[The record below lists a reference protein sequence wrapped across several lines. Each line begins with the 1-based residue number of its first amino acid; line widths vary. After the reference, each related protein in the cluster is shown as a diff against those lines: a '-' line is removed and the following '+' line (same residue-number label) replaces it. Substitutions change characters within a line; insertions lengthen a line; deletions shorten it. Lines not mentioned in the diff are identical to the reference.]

1 MTTNTQKNPE
11 INQIQPIISLLNN
24 GKTQEALS
32 IVNNLT
38 KDFPDSSLLFNI
50 SGACYK
56 ANNNLEKAVESFEKA
71 IVIKPD
77 FSEALYNLAV
87 IQKELGHINSSI
99 NNYEKAIAIKPA
111 YPDAH
116 NNLGNIF
123 LKTRQL
129 DTAIDHFEWAVAF
142 KPDFFEAY
150 NNLGL
155 VHLEKNQINKAIK
168 NFKKAITINPKYSEA
183 YINLGQSLKDLGQMN
198 NAVKCYKELL
208 TVNPNFVK
216 GYLSIG
222 IAYKAQGLIDKAIK
236 NLEKALSIDSSFGVI
251 YYNLGIIKEY
261 VFSEKQISKIKS
273 LLSSK
278 KISSQDRINLSF
290 ALSKVHEDLNDKD
303 QFFKFLHEG
312 NRLRKKDLNYS
323 IDTVY
328 QNHAVIRKIFSTPP
342 SIKTPKLFQE
352 CNKQPIFIVGMPR
365 SGSSLVE
372 QILASHKSVYGGGE
386 MQVLRKILNPVLR
399 DYLNQDK
406 AVASTSIGGK
416 KIQITAAEN
425 ISESVFL
432 SIREKYLDTMSDFD
446 FPESIFTDKSLLNFH
461 FIGFIFTAF
470 PEAKIIHLKR
480 DARAICWSIYKHNL
494 PQNGNGFANNLE
506 DLAEFYKLYSKL
518 MNFWH
523 DLFPNQ
529 IYDLVYEDLTTN
541 QEEETRKLLEYC
553 GLEWDDNCLN
563 FHNSKR
569 EVQTASVLQVRKK
582 MYQGSSDAWKEYE
595 TYLKPLLNALS
606 KF

>member
-11 INQIQPIISLLNN
+11 INQIKPIISLLNI

-38 KDFPDSSLLFNI
+38 KDFPNSSLLFNI

-56 ANNNLEKAVESFEKA
+56 ANNNLEKAVESFKRA
-71 IVIKPD
+71 ISIKPD
-77 FSEALYNLAV
+77 FAEALYNLGV
-87 IQKELGHINSSI
+87 IQKELGQIKSSI
-99 NNYEKAIAIKPA
+99 NSYEKAIDIKPA

-142 KPDFFEAY
+142 KPDFYEAY

-155 VHLEKNQINKAIK
+155 VRLEQNQINKAIK
-168 NFKKAITINPKYSEA
+168 NFKKAIAINSQYSEA

-198 NAVKCYKELL
+198 DAVKCYKELI
-208 TVNPNFVK
+208 TVNPSFAK

-222 IAYKAQGLIDKAIK
+222 VAYKAQGLIDKAIN
-236 NLEKALSIDSSFGVI
+236 NLEKALSIDPSFGVI

-261 VFSEKQISKIKS
+261 VFSKAQISKMKS

-278 KISSQDRINLSF
+278 EISSQDRINLSF
-290 ALSKVHEDLNDKD
+290 ALAQVNEDLDEKD

-312 NRLRKKDLNYS
+312 NRLRKIDLNYS
-323 IDTVY
+323 IDSVY
-328 QNHAVIRKIFSTPP
+328 QNHAVIRKIFSVPP
-342 SIKTPKLFQE
+342 VIKKPELFQKS
-352 CNKQPIFIVGMPR
+352 NKQPIFIVGMPR

-372 QILASHKSVYGGGE
+372 QILASHKSVFGGGE

-399 DYLNQDK
+399 DYLAQENI
-406 AVASTSIGGK
+406 AASTSIGGK
-416 KIQITAAEN
+416 KIQLTSTEN
-425 ISESVFL
+425 ISEEAFL
-432 SIREKYLDTMSDFD
+432 SIREKYLDSISNFD
-446 FPESIFTDKSLLNFH
+446 FPENIFTDKSLLNFH

-494 PQNGNGFANNLE
+494 PQKGNGFANNLE

-523 DLFPNQ
+523 ELFPNK

-541 QEEETRKLLEYC
+541 QEEETKKLVEYC
-553 GLEWDDNCLN
+553 ELEWDENCLN

-582 MYQGSSDAWKEYE
+582 MYQGSSEAWKEYE
-595 TYLKPLLNALS
+595 SYLKPLLNALN

>member
-11 INQIQPIISLLNN
+11 INQIKPIISLLNI

-38 KDFPDSSLLFNI
+38 KDFPNSSLLFNI

-56 ANNNLEKAVESFEKA
+56 ANNNLEKAVESFKRA
-71 IVIKPD
+71 ISIKPD
-77 FSEALYNLAV
+77 FAEALYNLGV
-87 IQKELGHINSSI
+87 IQKELGQIKSSI
-99 NNYEKAIAIKPA
+99 NSYEKAIDIKPA

-142 KPDFFEAY
+142 KPDFYEAY

-155 VHLEKNQINKAIK
+155 VRLEQNQINKAIK
-168 NFKKAITINPKYSEA
+168 NFKKAIAINSQYSEA

-198 NAVKCYKELL
+198 DAVKCYKELI
-208 TVNPNFVK
+208 TVNPSFAK

-222 IAYKAQGLIDKAIK
+222 VAYKAQGLIDKAIN
-236 NLEKALSIDSSFGVI
+236 NLEKALSIDPSFGVI

-261 VFSEKQISKIKS
+261 VFSKAQISKMKS

-278 KISSQDRINLSF
+278 EISSQDRINLSF
-290 ALSKVHEDLNDKD
+290 ALAQVNEDLDDKD

-312 NRLRKKDLNYS
+312 NRLRKIDLNYS
-323 IDTVY
+323 IDSVY
-328 QNHAVIRKIFSTPP
+328 QNHAVIRKIFSVPP
-342 SIKTPKLFQE
+342 VIKKPELFQKS
-352 CNKQPIFIVGMPR
+352 NKQPIFIVGMPR

-372 QILASHKSVYGGGE
+372 QILASHKSVFGGGE

-399 DYLNQDK
+399 DYLAQENI
-406 AVASTSIGGK
+406 AASTSIGGK
-416 KIQITAAEN
+416 KIQLISTEN
-425 ISESVFL
+425 ISEEAFL
-432 SIREKYLDTMSDFD
+432 SIREKYLDSISNFD
-446 FPESIFTDKSLLNFH
+446 FPENIFTDKSLLNFH

-494 PQNGNGFANNLE
+494 PQKGNGFANNLE

-523 DLFPNQ
+523 ELFPNK
-529 IYDLVYEDLTTN
+529 IYDLVYEDLTSN
-541 QEEETRKLLEYC
+541 QEEETKKLVEYC
-553 GLEWDDNCLN
+553 ELEWDENCLN

-582 MYQGSSDAWKEYE
+582 MYQGSSEAWKEYE
-595 TYLKPLLNALS
+595 SYLKPLLNALN

>member
-11 INQIQPIISLLNN
+11 INQIKPIISLLNI

-38 KDFPDSSLLFNI
+38 KDFPNSSLLFNI

-56 ANNNLEKAVESFEKA
+56 ANNNLEKAVESFKRA
-71 IVIKPD
+71 ISIKPD
-77 FSEALYNLAV
+77 FAEALYNLGV
-87 IQKELGHINSSI
+87 IQKELGQIKSSI
-99 NNYEKAIAIKPA
+99 NSYEKAIDIKPA

-142 KPDFFEAY
+142 KPDFYEAY

-155 VHLEKNQINKAIK
+155 VRLEQNQINKAIK
-168 NFKKAITINPKYSEA
+168 NFKKAIAINSQYSEA

-198 NAVKCYKELL
+198 DAVKCYKELI
-208 TVNPNFVK
+208 TVNPSFAK

-222 IAYKAQGLIDKAIK
+222 VAYKAQGLIDKAIN
-236 NLEKALSIDSSFGVI
+236 NLEKALSIDPSFGVI

-261 VFSEKQISKIKS
+261 VFSKAQISKMKS

-278 KISSQDRINLSF
+278 EISSQDRINLSF
-290 ALSKVHEDLNDKD
+290 ALAQVNEDLDDKD

-312 NRLRKKDLNYS
+312 NRLRKIDLNYS
-323 IDTVY
+323 IDSVY
-328 QNHAVIRKIFSTPP
+328 QNHAVIRKIFSVPP
-342 SIKTPKLFQE
+342 VIKKPELFQKS
-352 CNKQPIFIVGMPR
+352 NKQPIFIVGMPR

-372 QILASHKSVYGGGE
+372 QILASHKSVFGGGE

-399 DYLNQDK
+399 DYLAQENI
-406 AVASTSIGGK
+406 AASTSIGGK
-416 KIQITAAEN
+416 KIQLTSTEN
-425 ISESVFL
+425 ISEEAFL
-432 SIREKYLDTMSDFD
+432 SIREKYLDSISNFD
-446 FPESIFTDKSLLNFH
+446 FPENIFTDKSLLNFH

-494 PQNGNGFANNLE
+494 PQKGNGFANNLE

-523 DLFPNQ
+523 ELFPNK

-541 QEEETRKLLEYC
+541 QEEETKKLVEYC
-553 GLEWDDNCLN
+553 ELEWDENCLN

-582 MYQGSSDAWKEYE
+582 MYQGSSEAWKEYE
-595 TYLKPLLNALS
+595 SYLKPLLNALN